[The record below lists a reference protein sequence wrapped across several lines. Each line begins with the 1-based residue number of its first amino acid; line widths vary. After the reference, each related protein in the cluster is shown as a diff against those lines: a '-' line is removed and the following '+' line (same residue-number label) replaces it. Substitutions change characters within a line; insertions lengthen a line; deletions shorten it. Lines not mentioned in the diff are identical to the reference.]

1 MRQYGAVTE
10 NLLNNQ
16 TQLCGKKYFATTKQ
30 SPRLIVRKTY
40 EKSSSAIVCRG
51 ARCCLFYSG
60 ASLGL
65 SLPWTVL
72 PLLLPRPL
80 LPISLSRAL
89 LSAPWLGR
97 RHPWAPRILSL
108 LVSGLLPA
116 PRSPFAEIARVLCAE
131 LAAHLKRSGLQKLE
145 LHLGSPEVITV
156 VPAVCPY
163 HACRAGTV
171 GLPG

>member
-16 TQLCGKKYFATTKQ
+16 AHLCRKKYFATTKQ

-51 ARCCLFYSG
+51 GRCCLSYSG

-72 PLLLPRPL
+72 PVLLQRPL
-80 LPISLSRAL
+80 LPISLRRELLPISLPRAL
-89 LSAPWLGR
+89 LSAPGLGCR
-97 RHPWAPRILSL
+97 RQWARRILSL
-108 LVSGLLPA
+108 LVSGLLFP
-116 PRSPFAEIARVLCAE
+116 PRSPFTEIGRVLCAE
-131 LAAHLKRSGLQKLE
+131 LAAHLKRSGLQKVE
-145 LHLGSPEVITV
+145 LHLGSP
-156 VPAVCPY
+156 
-163 HACRAGTV
+163 G
-171 GLPG
+171 